1 MSFLKVYKLQNRL
14 AVMFLLACWCGILA
28 PPQTIAEDLARA
40 GWRLWPDTNAAWT
53 SDKLYLVHPR
63 SVSLK

>member
-1 MSFLKVYKLQNRL
+1 
-14 AVMFLLACWCGILA
+14 MFLLACWCGILA